1 MQTMPLPKSR
11 AVKALSTGGQSWL
24 PPGSVK
30 LAAQLHYE
38 VQMNTMAQEIGAEKA
53 LSDQK
58 LNLKY
63 CEVIV
68 STGQDMIGY
77 HKLPSTGGGGGMT
90 SHWELICLNLPHIL
104 AQLWPLEYFIGI
116 LSQLLQ
122 EPLKRHHGMKPKAI
136 MEPLQSGKAEIC
148 LGNGRVREIRTWK

>member
-77 HKLPSTGGGGGMT
+77 HKLPSTGGGGEWRHIE
-90 SHWELICLNLPHIL
+90 SWFVWICHIFLPNFGH
-104 AQLWPLEYFIGI
+104 
-116 LSQLLQ
+116 
-122 EPLKRHHGMKPKAI
+122 
-136 MEPLQSGKAEIC
+136 
-148 LGNGRVREIRTWK
+148 